1 MPSLAQNKKAYHDY
15 EVLEEYEAGLVLTGS
30 EVKSLRQGN
39 ASLKGSFV
47 TALGQNLVLTNTH
60 IGMYKPAAAN
70 NHEPLRSRR
79 LLLKESEIKKILGK
93 LTQKGFSCVPLEIYT
108 KRQFIKLKL
117 AVVRGKKLYDK
128 KRDKKERDI
137 RRDAERE
144 LRGLKR

>member
-1 MPSLAQNKKAYHDY
+1 MPALAQNKKAYHDY

-47 TALGQNLVLTNTH
+47 TAHGEALMLTNAH
-60 IGMYKPAAAN
+60 IGHYKPAAAN
-70 NHEPLRSRR
+70 NHEPLRSRL
-79 LLLKESEIKKILGK
+79 LLLKASEIKKILGK
-93 LTQKGFSCVPLEIYT
+93 LTQQGFSCVPLEIYA
-108 KRQFIKLKL
+108 KKHFIKLKL

-128 KRDKKERDI
+128 KREKKDRDI